1 MKYRFKVLGIFRKI
15 FLLFFFKINP
25 IKCSRFMG
33 VTIGEN
39 CRIYGNSP
47 NMWGTEPFL
56 ITIGNNVHITDG
68 CCFITH
74 DGGTLILRQY
84 TPDLEVTAPIN
95 IGNDVYFGIQ
105 TIVMPGVIINDKVIV
120 GARSVVTKNI
130 ATNSVVAGIPAR
142 NIKTVDEYHKK
153 LKNIS
158 LKIGHLSRDAK
169 EIQLKKIFKRKEV

>member
-1 MKYRFKVLGIFRKI
+1 MKYKYKIIQIIRKC
-15 FLLFFFKINP
+15 FLHVYFKINP

-33 VTIGEN
+33 VNIGEN

-47 NMWGTEPFL
+47 SMWGTEPFL
-56 ITIGNNVHITDG
+56 ITLGNNVHITDG
-68 CCFITH
+68 CYFITH

-105 TIVMPGVIINDKVIV
+105 SIVMPVVIINDKVIV

-142 NIKTVDEYHKK
+142 NIKTVDEYHEK

-169 EIQLKKIFKRKEV
+169 EIQLKKIFKRL

>member
-1 MKYRFKVLGIFRKI
+1 MKYEFRVLGIIRKVFI
-15 FLLFFFKINP
+15 FIFFKINP

-68 CCFITH
+68 CSFITH

-84 TPDLEVTAPIN
+84 TPDLEVTAPIK
-95 IGNDVYFGIQ
+95 IGNDVYLGVQSI
-105 TIVMPGVIINDKVIV
+105 IMPGVTINDKVIV

-130 ATNSVVAGIPAR
+130 ASNLVVAGTPAR
-142 NIKTVDEYHKK
+142 VIKTVDEYHEK

-158 LKIGHLSRDAK
+158 LKIGHLSRDEK
-169 EIQLKKIFKRKEV
+169 EVQLKTIFKKK